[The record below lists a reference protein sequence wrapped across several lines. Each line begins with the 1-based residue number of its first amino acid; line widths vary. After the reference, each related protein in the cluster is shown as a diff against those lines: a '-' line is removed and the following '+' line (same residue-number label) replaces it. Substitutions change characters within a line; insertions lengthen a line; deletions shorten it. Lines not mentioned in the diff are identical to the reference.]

1 MSNLKYKNYDHILQM
16 EPNELLQLQR
26 KNGWIL
32 SSIGNIVY
40 GILCLLGHQQK
51 MFYDICPYFEIG
63 QNWGGLS
70 LGWFFICTKGSSENL
85 KCHEVG
91 HTLQNANIGGWRM
104 LALSLGSVARYW
116 CREIFGA
123 KTPYDAWWFEGQAT
137 ELGTK
142 YVQIRKNELQ
152 KENTK

>member
-1 MSNLKYKNYDHILQM
+1 MSNLKYKKYDHILQM
-16 EPNELLQLQR
+16 EPNELLKLQR
-26 KNGWIL
+26 KKGWIL
-32 SSIGNIVY
+32 SSIGNMVY
-40 GILCLLGHQQK
+40 GILCLLGCQQK

-70 LGWFFICTKGSSENL
+70 LGWFFICCKGSSESL

-91 HTLQNANIGGWRM
+91 HLIQAASNNGFIM
-104 LALSLGSVARYW
+104 FILCVCSVIRYW
-116 CREIFGA
+116 YREIFGA

>member
-16 EPNELLQLQR
+16 EPNNILRLQR
-26 KNGWIL
+26 KNGWLL

-40 GILCLLGHQQK
+40 GILCLLKYQQK

-70 LGWFFICTKGSSENL
+70 LGWFFICCKGSSENL

-104 LALSLGSVARYW
+104 LALSLVSVARYW
-116 CREIFGA
+116 YREIFGA